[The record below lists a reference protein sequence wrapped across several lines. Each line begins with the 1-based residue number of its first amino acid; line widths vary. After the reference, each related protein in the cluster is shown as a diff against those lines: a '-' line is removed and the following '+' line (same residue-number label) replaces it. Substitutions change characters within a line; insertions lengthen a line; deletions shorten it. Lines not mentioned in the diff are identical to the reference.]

1 MPGLREGNLNNMN
14 KEEIVVG
21 KASFKSRL
29 SLIKIIFEPRVY
41 ISLIAMSLLLA
52 IPASTGSSFVYH
64 VFITICL
71 YAALST
77 AWNIVGG
84 YAGQLSLGHTVFYG
98 IGGYTTALLMKHYG
112 LSPWLS
118 MWVGALLA
126 ALVGIVISYPCFR
139 LRGPFYAL
147 GSIAFLEVF
156 RLLATHEKDLTG
168 GAAGLIVPLKIGWK
182 WMIFREKMPFLLI
195 AFGMLCAIMLISLAI
210 KKSRFGYQMI
220 AVREREDA
228 AMSAGINAVRVKLSA
243 VFISAGLTAMVG
255 SLHAMYTTFL
265 EPGSMF
271 SLAFAIQI
279 AMFSLIG
286 GLGTVAG
293 PLAGTLLV
301 VPLTELARG
310 WLGSSASG
318 LHGFVY
324 GAVLVLVVLTLPSGI
339 VGRFGALIGRFVD
352 RFPGARPQCDPEI
365 EVPPSPERAV
375 VDEEQPVLVTK
386 NLVKRFGG
394 LLATDNVSLQLN
406 KQEILGLIGPNG
418 AGKTTVFNQL
428 SGFIIPESGSV
439 DVYDAS
445 GKVLSPKN
453 PYAFAHAGIGRTFQI
468 VQPFGRMT
476 VLENIMVGAL
486 HKYATTAEARLKA
499 LQVAKQVRLFDD
511 RHAIASNLTI
521 GGLKRLEVARVLA
534 MEPQIL
540 LLDEVMAGQNQT
552 DVNLAL
558 EMIRN
563 IRNSGVSIIAIE
575 HNMHAIMKISDR
587 VIVINSGQ
595 IIAQGTPEEVGR
607 NKAVIEAYLGEEYIN
622 AQVN

>member
-1 MPGLREGNLNNMN
+1 MREGNLNHMN
-14 KEEIVVG
+14 QEKNVMG
-21 KASFKSRL
+21 PALFNY
-29 SLIKIIFEPRVY
+29 SLGLLRKIFEPRVY
-41 ISLIAMSLLLA
+41 ISLIAMSLLLV

-156 RLLATHEKDLTG
+156 RLLASHQRDLTG

-195 AFGMLCAIMLISLAI
+195 AFGMLCVILLISLAI
-210 KKSRFGYQMI
+210 KKSRFGYQLV

-228 AMSAGINAVRVKLSA
+228 AMSAGINAVQVKLSA
-243 VFISAGLTAMVG
+243 VFISAALTAMVG

-265 EPGSMF
+265 EPESMF

-310 WLGSSASG
+310 WLGSSAAG

-324 GAVLVLVVLTLPSGI
+324 GTVLVIVVLTLPSGI
-339 VGRFGALIGRFVD
+339 VGRFGGLVGRFID
-352 RFPGARPQCDPEI
+352 RFPGARPQEDPDV
-365 EVPPSPERAV
+365 EVTLFPEGTAV
-375 VDEEQPVLVTK
+375 DKGQPVLIAK
-386 NLVKRFGG
+386 NIVKRFGG
-394 LLATDNVSLQLN
+394 LLATDNVCFQLN
-406 KQEILGLIGPNG
+406 KNEILGLIGPNG

-428 SGFIIPESGSV
+428 SGFIKPDSGDVEVLHESG
-439 DVYDAS
+439 
-445 GKVLSPKN
+445 KWLSPKS
-453 PYAFAHAGIGRTFQI
+453 PYAYAHAGIGRTFQI

-486 HKYATTAEARLKA
+486 HKYTTSAEARLKA
-499 LQVAKQVRLFDD
+499 LQVAKQVRLYDD
-511 RHAIASNLTI
+511 RHLIASNLTI